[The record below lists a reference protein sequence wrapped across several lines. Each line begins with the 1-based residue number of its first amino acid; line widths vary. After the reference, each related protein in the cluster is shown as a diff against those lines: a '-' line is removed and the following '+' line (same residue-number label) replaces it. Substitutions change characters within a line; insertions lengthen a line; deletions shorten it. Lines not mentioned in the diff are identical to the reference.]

1 MNSRILGLKIVILTF
16 AWAKPWV
23 GIPRFSRVFSTLSS
37 KKLMRVMSKLILFSL
52 DRSDGSTSPGFWP
65 LVGADVDHV
74 QCRAKDW
81 KKKTEWIQWKNS
93 RNSGK
98 VSSLIPALSKIYKGR
113 ISSHLEQYEEDRK
126 NFDKQIAKKVQAR
139 TKYVDIGMSFQT
151 FSPKQANPGPTLG
164 PWLDQTSSPSWIFR
178 FLVSVVCFLSQKLH
192 QPQRP

>member
-1 MNSRILGLKIVILTF
+1 
-16 AWAKPWV
+16 
-23 GIPRFSRVFSTLSS
+23 
-37 KKLMRVMSKLILFSL
+37 MSKLILFSL

-151 FSPKQANPGPTLG
+151 FSANPRPILG
-164 PWLDQTSSPSWIFR
+164 PWVAQTFSPSSIFKV
-178 FLVSVVCFLSQKLH
+178 LVSVVSLLLFITNHEGHRQELG
-192 QPQRP
+192 RPRCC